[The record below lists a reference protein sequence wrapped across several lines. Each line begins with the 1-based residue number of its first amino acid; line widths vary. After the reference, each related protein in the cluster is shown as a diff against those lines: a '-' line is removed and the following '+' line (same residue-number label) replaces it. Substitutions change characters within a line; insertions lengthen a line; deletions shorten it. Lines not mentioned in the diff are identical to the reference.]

1 MTTSSTERAHDEAFL
16 PLFLYFTLHIA
27 HSLVADAVA
36 LDFTLPR
43 AARSTARPAPRV
55 ATLRVMRALTAPTS
69 APSRA
74 RSTSYRAS
82 RVPAPCRAS
91 ARRHGD
97 ENATTTGDDVRRSR
111 RAWLASAAALALGA
125 SALATRETAR
135 AAEVDAEASRAV
147 KAPRAREYYFGN
159 GCFWGRQHT
168 FYEAERRLGRS
179 DDEITSVVGY
189 AGGANERNAEKPVCY
204 YYGAAD
210 TVYER
215 LGHCEVV
222 AVDARNASEL
232 RTLAD
237 AYFASFQRI
246 PGLGMQRVDPQDA
259 GPGYRNCIALPG
271 GMDSPM
277 FAAVEEANVHGMRLV
292 RGEGNVM
299 KSGAKPTETDV
310 VNQVWIYDSTKLP
323 FYPAEVY
330 HQFHDGLG
338 YKFPLEYTRGV
349 KANALQRGLIEQT
362 GCPEMRERSFA
373 DFVSTVA

>member
-1 MTTSSTERAHDEAFL
+1 MNE
-16 PLFLYFTLHIA
+16 FTFIRFTI
-27 HSLVADAVA
+27 SLQSPVVDAVA
-36 LDFTLPR
+36 LDLVPR
-43 AARSTARPAPRV
+43 AARPTARASAPTD
-55 ATLRVMRALTAPTS
+55 ASLCVMRALTAPT
-69 APSRA
+69 RA
-74 RSTSYRAS
+74 RSTPVRPTPHPPKS
-82 RVPAPCRAS
+82 RAS
-91 ARRHGD
+91 ALRHGD
-97 ENATTTGDDVRRSR
+97 ENAGTPVDDVRRSR
-111 RAWLASAAALALGA
+111 RAWLASAALALGA

-135 AAEVDAEASRAV
+135 AAEPNAEASRAV
-147 KAPRAREYYFGN
+147 EAPRAREVYFGN

-189 AGGANERNAEKPVCY
+189 AGGANERDAEKPVCY

-222 AVDARNASEL
+222 AVDVRNASEL

-277 FAAVEEANVHGMRLV
+277 FAAIEEANVHGMRLA

-349 KANALQRGLIEQT
+349 KANALQRGLIAQT

-373 DFVSTVA
+373 DFVSTIA